1 MAYTYKGKLR
11 YALFFHN
18 VFILWAAVRMTVLKV
33 VVG

>member
-11 YALFFHN
+11 YALFFH